1 MSKEIT
7 KIDLTTL
14 YLDYWRSQD
23 GTPIETVEERSN
35 AATYISTD
43 YLIIGF
49 GGSTSIE
56 IFSLTKR

>member
-7 KIDLTTL
+7 IIDLTTL
-14 YLDYWRSQD
+14 NPDYWRGQD

-35 AATYISTD
+35 PATLISSD

-49 GGSTSIE
+49 GGTSSIE
-56 IFSLTKR
+56 IYSLSQR